1 MFNFVFEHTQLYSNY
16 NGRNVGYISFW
27 YLTAF
32 GARKAKTLCNA
43 IISPGTVMK
52 SPRGYLWANTLTV
65 CFGEH
70 IGPGIMAISQLGAEI

>member
-32 GARKAKTLCNA
+32 GAQKAKTLCNP
-43 IISPGTVMK
+43 IISPETVMK
-52 SPRGYLWANTLTV
+52 SPRGYSWADTLKV
-65 CFGEH
+65 CFW
-70 IGPGIMAISQLGAEI
+70 

>member
-32 GARKAKTLCNA
+32 GARKAKTLYNA
-43 IISPGTVMK
+43 IISLRTVMK
-52 SPRGYLWANTLTV
+52 SPKGY
-65 CFGEH
+65 
-70 IGPGIMAISQLGAEI
+70 S